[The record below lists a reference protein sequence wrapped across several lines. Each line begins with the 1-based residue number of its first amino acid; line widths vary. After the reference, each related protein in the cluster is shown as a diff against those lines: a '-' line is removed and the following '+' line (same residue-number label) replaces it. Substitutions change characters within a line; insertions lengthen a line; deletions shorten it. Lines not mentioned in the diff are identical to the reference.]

1 VTQKSIGRAVAWMT
15 GALVMFCTMALSIR
29 ALAGALNIF
38 EILAIRNGAGLLILG
53 SLALARPS
61 LRAAI
66 YPRRMRLHL
75 LRNTLHY
82 ASQFAWAK
90 SLTLLP
96 LATAFAL
103 EFTAPAWTGVL
114 AALFLGERLT
124 LNRLGAIALGFLGV
138 LVILRPGLEAF
149 RPAALLMLAAAFGF
163 ALNTVITK
171 KLTADV
177 STFAILFWMNVIQLP
192 LALLGGDA
200 WFFAKL
206 NPSHTLPVLGIGLAG
221 LASHLCLTNALR
233 WADATVVVPMDFIRI
248 PLIAVI
254 AWMLYGEPIEIF
266 VFIGA
271 ALIVLGV
278 AWNLRAEA
286 RHR

>member
-1 VTQKSIGRAVAWMT
+1 MA
-15 GALVMFCTMALSIR
+15 GALVAFCAMALSIR
-29 ALAGALNIF
+29 GLAGALNIF
-38 EILAIRNGAGLLILG
+38 EILAIRNGAGVIILG
-53 SLALARPS
+53 GLALVRPT
-61 LRAAI
+61 LRPAL
-66 YPRRMRLHL
+66 YPRHMGLHL

-124 LNRLGAIALGFLGV
+124 VNRIGAIALGFLGV
-138 LVILRPGLEAF
+138 VVILRPGLEAF
-149 RPAALLMLAAAFGF
+149 RPAALLMLAAAIGF
-163 ALNTVITK
+163 ALNSVITK

-192 LALLGGDA
+192 LFLIGGDPL
-200 WFFAKL
+200 FFNKL
-206 NPSHTLPVLGIGLAG
+206 STAHLLPVLGIGVAG
-221 LASHLCLTNALR
+221 LASHFCLTNALR
-233 WADATVVVPMDFIRI
+233 FADATLVIPMDFIRI

-254 AWMLYGEPIEIF
+254 AWMVYGEPIEIF
-266 VFIGA
+266 VFLGA
-271 ALIVLGV
+271 GLIILGV

-286 RHR
+286 RRR